1 MRAIAAIASAAA
13 VACGSGSSTPGS
25 GSGDARNVQPI
36 VVNSGINRNY
46 PNGVFTSVTVCVPGT
61 SNCQTVDNILVDTGS
76 IGLRLVASGAAGGAL
91 RLALPQQNAADGNP
105 LAECTQFLDGYIWG
119 PIRLADV
126 TLAGEQ
132 ARNVP
137 VQVVGESAFASQV
150 PTTCT
155 GTGLVEEDSVA
166 TLDANGIL
174 GVGEW
179 RQDCG
184 SACTVGTDPNLY
196 YSCSG
201 SCAAVTASLTAQVQ
215 NPVWMFPTDNNGVIV
230 QLPSIPAA
238 GASSV
243 SGSLVFGIGT
253 TGNNGLGNATVLT
266 LDGYGNFT
274 TAFAGGTY
282 SASFIDTGSNGLF
295 FPSILPVCA
304 DQKDFYCPSTPQ
316 SFTAVNSGGARSA
329 QVPFTIANF
338 DTLASANFA
347 FADVGG
353 PNNGGFDW
361 GLPFFFGRNVY
372 VGIEG
377 QSTPAGAGPY
387 FAW

>member
-1 MRAIAAIASAAA
+1 MIRGLAAFFCVAAF
-13 VACGSGSSTPGS
+13 ACGSDPATPGG
-25 GSGDARNVQPI
+25 GSRNVQPI

-61 SNCQTVDNILVDTGS
+61 SSCQTIDNILVDTGS

-91 RLALPQQNAADGNP
+91 RLALPQQGALDGNP

-150 PTTCT
+150 PSACKR
-155 GTGLVEEDSVA
+155 TGLSEEDSVA

-184 SACTVGTDPNLY
+184 SACTAGTDPGLY
-196 YSCSG
+196 YSCAG
-201 SCAAVTASLTAQVQ
+201 GACNAVTASLTTQVQ
-215 NPVWMFPTDNNGVIV
+215 NPVWMFPTHNNGVIV
-230 QLPSIPAA
+230 QLPAIPAT

-243 SGSLVFGIGT
+243 SGSLILGIGSSA
-253 TGNNGLGNATVLT
+253 NNGLGTATVLG

-274 TAFAGGTY
+274 TALAGKSY

-295 FPSILPVCA
+295 FPSTLPVCA
-304 DQKDFYCPSTPQ
+304 DAKDFYCPATAQ
-316 SFTAVNSGGARSA
+316 SFTAVNSGGNRSA
-329 QVPFTIANF
+329 QVPFTVANA
-338 DTLASANFA
+338 DTLGPPNFA
-347 FADVGG
+347 FTDLAG
-353 PNNGGFDW
+353 PNSSGFDW

-372 VGIEG
+372 VAIEG
-377 QSTPAGAGPY
+377 QATPGGAGPY

>member
-1 MRAIAAIASAAA
+1 
-13 VACGSGSSTPGS
+13 
-25 GSGDARNVQPI
+25 
-36 VVNSGINRNY
+36 
-46 PNGVFTSVTVCVPGT
+46 
-61 SNCQTVDNILVDTGS
+61 VDTGS

-91 RLALPQQNAADGNP
+91 RLALPQQNAVDGNP

-119 PIRLADV
+119 PIRIADV
-126 TLAGEQ
+126 ALAGEQ
-132 ARNVP
+132 ARSVP

-150 PTTCT
+150 PSGCT

-184 SACTVGTDPNLY
+184 LACTVKTDPGLY

-201 SCAAVTASLTAQVQ
+201 SACQAVTASLTAQVQ
-215 NPVWMFPTDNNGVIV
+215 NPVWMFPSDNNGVIV
-230 QLPSIPAA
+230 QLPSIPAS

-253 TGNNGLGNATVLT
+253 AGNNGLGNATVLT
-266 LDGYGNFT
+266 LDGSGNFT
-274 TAFAGGTY
+274 TAFGGKTY
-282 SASFIDTGSNGLF
+282 PASFIDTGSNGLF
-295 FPSILPVCA
+295 FPSTLPVCG
-304 DQKDFYCPSTPQ
+304 DQKDFYCPATPQ
-316 SFTAVNSGGARSA
+316 SLSAVNSGGTRSA
-329 QVPFTIANF
+329 QVPFTVANA
-338 DTLASANFA
+338 DALNPPNFA
-347 FADVGG
+347 FPDLAG
-353 PNNGGFDW
+353 PNSSGFDW

-377 QSTPAGAGPY
+377 QATPAGAGPY